1 MHLKTLI
8 DLIAEHAAREA
19 AKRTTGD
26 APGAVRP
33 GYRYLPYR
41 SIAFLVKIVAV
52 MACPDCHGPPSPDQ
66 QGTPV
71 QKLRS

>member
-8 DLIAEHAAREA
+8 DLIAEQAAREA

-33 GYRYLPYR
+33 GYGYLPR
-41 SIAFLVKIVAV
+41 RAIAFLMKIVAV
-52 MACPDCHGPPSPDQ
+52 MARPDCHGPPSPTQ
-66 QGTPV
+66 RGTFDHG
-71 QKLRS
+71 LRP